1 MLKHS
6 RTTPLPLPL
15 LHTPSLPQVVDQ
27 GDKIT
32 MAVDSME
39 FDVTPSLSMTI
50 DANSLVKG
58 SGKYYETSESSLGI
72 SSVTKLDTR
81 SEAEEPFT
89 YDAQDSGGTIGD
101 AKIFSTNFEVSSG
114 GDSVG
119 VTITTA
125 MKLQPRL
132 FYEYSQAGTEATVDL
147 MTGQMTQTTPMAV
160 TFNKL
165 GADDCSKR

>member
-1 MLKHS
+1 MAGEDGSVLAMHGI
-6 RTTPLPLPL
+6 RLPWEYL
-15 LHTPSLPQVVDQ
+15 
-27 GDKIT
+27 IT
-32 MAVDSME
+32 RKMV
-39 FDVTPSLSMTI
+39 
-50 DANSLVKG
+50 
-58 SGKYYETSESSLGI
+58 
-72 SSVTKLDTR
+72 
-81 SEAEEPFT
+81 
-89 YDAQDSGGTIGD
+89 
-101 AKIFSTNFEVSSG
+101 